1 MIINNRENFSEL
13 VYLILLNKLMM
24 EGKPVNDRTG
34 VGTHCS
40 YGECLRFNLS
50 NNTVPLLT
58 TKKVYWKGVVEELIW
73 FINGE
78 TDSKILEGKNVNIWK
93 GNTSRE
99 FLDKHGLDY
108 PEGEIGPGYGYQW
121 RCFDG
126 DYPTR
131 NNGFDQFKALVD
143 GLKSNPDS
151 RRHILTAWNPKQI
164 SQMALPPCH
173 VVSHYKVINGVLH
186 SSLFQRSADAC
197 CGIPFNIASYSL
209 LTILLAQACGYKP
222 GTFVWF
228 GADVH
233 MYNNHFDLA
242 KIQVERTPYPFP
254 TVHVKQDFDIFNLKS
269 EDITL
274 VDYKHHDPLKYE
286 MAI

>member
-1 MIINNRENFSEL
+1 MIAELNYLYLLEN
-13 VYLILLNKLMM
+13 LIEKG
-24 EGKPVNDRTG
+24 EEVQDRTG
-34 VGTHCS
+34 VGTKCL
-40 YGECLRFNLS
+40 YGKTLQFNLK

-58 TKKVYWKGVVEELIW
+58 TKKVYWKGIVEELIW

-78 TDSKILEGKNVNIWK
+78 TDSKILERKNVNIWK

-126 DYPTR
+126 DYPSR
-131 NNGFDQFKALVD
+131 ENGFDQFKSLVD
-143 GLKSNPDS
+143 GLKSSPDS
-151 RRHILTAWNPKQI
+151 RRHILTAWNPKQV
-164 SQMALPPCH
+164 SEMALPPCH
-173 VVSHYKVINGVLH
+173 VMSHYKVINGVLH

-197 CGIPFNIASYSL
+197 CGIPFNIASYGL
-209 LTILLAQACGYKP
+209 LTILLANECGYKP
-222 GTFVWF
+222 GTFTWF

-233 MYNNHFDLA
+233 IYMNHIDLA
-242 KIQVERTPYPFP
+242 KTQISREPYDFP
-254 TVHVKQDFDIFNLKS
+254 TVSLSKKADIFNLTAS
-269 EDITL
+269 DIEL
-274 VDYKHHDPLKYE
+274 NNYRHYESLKYE